1 MNNINTSIADPI
13 NTILPVQPTMV
24 TLFEDER
31 VDGSDKVN
39 GKAKYASEKSL
50 PNMAYAVFVTSSIA
64 KGSIKNLDITKA
76 LSMPGILDI
85 IYYANCPV
93 VPGYISNATERPK
106 NAMEWRGHK
115 VLYDN
120 KVRFFGQPIALIVA
134 DSFENANAAI
144 RYVKADYEVETFD
157 TNFDKSRLDPTRLK
171 PMGNY
176 KRGIEKKFK
185 EAVAFVESEYTI
197 PIEVHNSM
205 ELFATIAHWEAEDKV
220 TLYDKTQGPKSTQFT
235 VSKTFGIP
243 DKNVRVIAENIG
255 GGFGSGLRSWANV
268 PAACIAAKKLNRPV
282 KLVLTRPQMFS
293 LVGYRP
299 QSWQK
304 VGIGADASGK
314 LLGISHEAI
323 SSTSRYEDFREGIV
337 DVSKFLY
344 ACENVDTKYHLLPLD
359 LSTPVW
365 MRGPG
370 EATGCFALESALDEL
385 AYKLKMDPIEL
396 RIKNF
401 TTINPENKL
410 PFSDIN
416 LKDCYAYG
424 IDKIGWKNRPTV
436 PGTLKE
442 NGWFIG
448 YGMAVG
454 VFGAG
459 KGIASVR
466 IILNKDGQVLLES
479 AVSDMGPG
487 TMTSMTM
494 IAAEAMQMPIQK
506 IKFKLGDS
514 DLPPGPSQGGSGTTS
529 TLGSAVDLACKTLQQ
544 KLKEVAIQFVPYFA
558 NYNADGLEVKNE
570 MVLSKL
576 NNKVQVSLAEVL
588 KLANQDKID
597 LIITSNGKTAAQQKF
612 TSNSFS
618 AHFVKLGVNAK
629 DGTIK
634 IFQVVTTGDA
644 GKIISPK
651 TARSQM
657 LGGVVGG
664 IGMALTEKLEI
675 DHLTGQIVNASFGGY
690 HVPLHSQ
697 IPPTDVWFV
706 NKPDPNINDIGAK
719 GIGEISL
726 IGFAAAIANAV
737 HNATGKRITNLPITA
752 EKLGFKKMQG

>member
-1 MNNINTSIADPI
+1 MKSN
-13 NTILPVQPTMV
+13 NTILW
-24 TLFEDER
+24 EDER
-31 VDGSDKVN
+31 VDGADKVT
-39 GKAKYASEKSL
+39 GKAKYAAEHSL
-50 PNMAYAVFVTSSIA
+50 PNMAYAVFVTSTIA
-64 KGSIKNLDITKA
+64 KGSIKNIDASKA
-76 LSMPGILDI
+76 LSMPGVLDV
-85 IYYANCPV
+85 IYYANCPSI
-93 VPGYISNATERPK
+93 PGYITNAAERPK
-106 NAMEWRGHK
+106 NVIEWRGHK
-115 VLYDN
+115 VLHDN

-134 DSFENANAAI
+134 DSFENANAAV
-144 RYVKADYEVETFD
+144 RFVKAEYEVETFE
-157 TNFDKSRLDPTRLK
+157 TNFDKARLDASNLK
-171 PMGNY
+171 ATSNY
-176 KRGIEKKFK
+176 KRGTEKKFK
-185 EAVAFVESEYTI
+185 EAFAFVEAEYNI
-197 PIEVHNSM
+197 PVEVHNAM
-205 ELFATIAHWEAEDKV
+205 ELFATIAHWEGDDKV

-235 VSKTFGIP
+235 VSRTFGIP
-243 DKNVRVIAENIG
+243 DKNVRVIAENVG
-255 GGFGSGLRSWANV
+255 GAFGSGLRSWANV

-304 VGIGADASGK
+304 VGIGADASGNFF
-314 LLGISHEAI
+314 GISHEAI
-323 SSTSRYEDFREGIV
+323 SNTSRYEDFREGIV

-344 ACENVDTKYHLLPLD
+344 ACENVDTKYNLLPLD

-370 EATGCFALESALDEL
+370 EATGCFALESAIDEL

-396 RIKNF
+396 RLKNY

-424 IDKIGWKNRPTV
+424 INKIGWKNRPTI
-436 PGTLKE
+436 PGSLKE
-442 NGWFIG
+442 NGWLIG

-459 KGIASVR
+459 KGSASVR
-466 IILNKDGQVLLES
+466 IILSNDGKLLLECG
-479 AVSDMGPG
+479 VSDMGPG
-487 TMTSMTM
+487 TTTSMT
-494 IAAEAMQMPIQK
+494 ILASEVMQMPIQK

-529 TLGSAVDLACKTLQQ
+529 TVGSAVDLACKTLQQ
-544 KLKEVAIQFVPYFA
+544 KLKEIAIKSVPLFA
-558 NYNADGLEVKNE
+558 GLNVEALEVKNE
-570 MVLSKL
+570 MVISKVDANVKL
-576 NNKVQVSLAEVL
+576 DIVGVL

-597 LIITSNGKTAAQQKF
+597 LTITSNGKTAAQLKF

-618 AHFVKLGVNAK
+618 AHFVKLGVNPK
-629 DGTIK
+629 DGTVK
-634 IFQVVTTGDA
+634 ILQVVTTGDA

-664 IGMALTEKLEI
+664 IGMALSEKLEI
-675 DHLTGQIVNASFGGY
+675 DHLTGQIINASFGGY
-690 HVPLHSQ
+690 HVPIHSQ
-697 IPPTDVWFV
+697 IPPTDIWFV

-719 GIGEISL
+719 GIGEIAL

-737 HNATGKRITNLPITA
+737 YNATGKRVRDLPITP
-752 EKLGFKKMQG
+752 EKLGFKSKA